1 MCLVCICIYY
11 CIYIYIVGSFIH
23 LCLHRSS
30 TSRCHFHVKHTR
42 VGARQGRS
50 LEFHP
55 RYGLS
60 DEGAKACFLCDAWSG
75 FFSESRGELA
85 RRLGG
90 AIAHTDTGTTV

>member
-11 CIYIYIVGSFIH
+11 IYIGSFIH

-75 FFSESRGELA
+75 FFFRIPRRVGTKA
-85 RRLGG
+85 RWSNR
-90 AIAHTDTGTTV
+90 TY